1 MDVAI
6 VGAGR
11 IGGNIARQL
20 AGAGH
25 QLVVSFARDT
35 AKLEQLATGI
45 GGRVAS
51 PAEAVDA
58 SEVVVVSVPWG
69 ALPEALERA
78 GSLEGKI
85 VVDTTNQFG
94 AGPMPA
100 AEQTAAAFNAARMP
114 GSRYTKSFNTLTA
127 AFQAQVAHRDPAV
140 VQWLCGEDEQAKATV
155 SGLITDAGYVA
166 VDLGGTV
173 GCAVMEAPRRA
184 GAVYGEEYRLADAQ
198 AVLEAVRTG
207 RPIPPVPE
215 YE

>member
-1 MDVAI
+1 M
-6 VGAGR
+6 
-11 IGGNIARQL
+11 
-20 AGAGH
+20 
-25 QLVVSFARDT
+25 VSFARDT
-35 AKLEQLATGI
+35 AKLAQLATEI

-51 PAEAVDA
+51 PAEAVSA
-58 SEVVVVSVPWG
+58 SDVVVVSVPWG

-78 GSLEGKI
+78 RWRARSSW
-85 VVDTTNQFG
+85 TRPTSFG

-100 AEQTAAAFNAARMP
+100 ARQTAAAFNAARMP

-127 AFQAQVAHRDPAV
+127 AFQAQVAYRDPAV

-173 GCAVMEAPRRA
+173 GCSVMEAPRRA
-184 GAVYGEEYRLADAQ
+184 GAVYGEEYRLPDAQ

>member
-1 MDVAI
+1 MDVTI

-25 QLVVSFARDT
+25 QLVLSFARDT
-35 AKLEQLATGI
+35 VKLEQLATEI

-51 PAEAVDA
+51 PAEAVSA

-100 AEQTAAAFNAARMP
+100 AGQTAAALNAARMP
-114 GSRYTKSFNTLTA
+114 GARYTKSFNTLTA
-127 AFQAQVAHRDPAV
+127 AFQAQVAYRDPAV
-140 VQWLCGEDEQAKATV
+140 VQWLCGDDEQAKATV
-155 SGLITDAGYVA
+155 SGLIADAGYVA
-166 VDLGGTV
+166 VDLGGTA

-184 GAVYGEEYRLADAQ
+184 GAVYGEEYRLPDAR

-207 RPIPPVPE
+207 RPIPPVPH
-215 YE
+215 YQ

>member
-25 QLVVSFARDT
+25 QLVLSFARDT
-35 AKLEQLATGI
+35 AKLEQLAAEI

-51 PAEAVDA
+51 PAEAVSA
-58 SEVVVVSVPWG
+58 SDVVVVSVPWG

-100 AEQTAAAFNAARMP
+100 AGLTAAAFNAARMP

-127 AFQAQVAHRDPAV
+127 AFQAQVAYRDPAV

-173 GCAVMEAPRRA
+173 GCAVMEAPR
-184 GAVYGEEYRLADAQ
+184 L
-198 AVLEAVRTG
+198 LT
-207 RPIPPVPE
+207 
-215 YE
+215 